1 MKNKNIKLYDTIH
14 RARGGWYEMFKYYLD
29 YDFDILLKMDDD
41 IVYLDI
47 ERFDEFINYI
57 KLFEKNITFPN
68 MVNHAI
74 SLFYNNKY
82 DLVPDS
88 LIKEKYQKKF

>member
-1 MKNKNIKLYDTIH
+1 M
-14 RARGGWYEMFKYYLD
+14 G
-29 YDFDILLKMDDD
+29 DD

-88 LIKEKYQKKF
+88 LIKEKYQKKILLWIYLIIIQMGMKE